1 MGEMDDLRVSGGKIN
16 GADVVDGAV
25 DRLIVKSLGASTD
38 PSGPGSVSSAH
49 VGLRDRA
56 RRAMEGL
63 GGASGPLPWSSH
75 DGRAAFWFTEGD
87 RQDLRT
93 EVFNASVRT
102 ATRMRRF
109 VVSASSAV
117 GMSRERL
124 ASDHYFLVL
133 DRDDALTADQLRHVL
148 SVGSGVVIL
157 DRGFLVLS
165 PCRDRAFSLIPLLVD
180 GGGLPGSA
188 PEDPS
193 VPLVRAAHDLFRE
206 VDRSRQLSA
215 RLDRTHFGL
224 GAEGFGRFCASLET
238 GDLRPGDVS
247 GSPARSPSPNG
258 GFR

>member
-1 MGEMDDLRVSGGKIN
+1 MGEMGDLRVSGGKIN

-109 VVSASSAV
+109 VVSASSAGGCDPGPSV
-117 GMSRERL
+117 R
-124 ASDHYFLVL
+124 AVP
-133 DRDDALTADQLRHVL
+133 AHVRARPCGVPDPDGRG
-148 SVGSGVVIL
+148 SVDPGSG
-157 DRGFLVLS
+157 
-165 PCRDRAFSLIPLLVD
+165 
-180 GGGLPGSA
+180 
-188 PEDPS
+188 E
-193 VPLVRAAHDLFRE
+193 
-206 VDRSRQLSA
+206 
-215 RLDRTHFGL
+215 
-224 GAEGFGRFCASLET
+224 
-238 GDLRPGDVS
+238 GDV
-247 GSPARSPSPNG
+247 P
-258 GFR
+258 